1 MQWSR
6 AHPISG
12 FGRYKAG
19 WFELRR
25 RQSQPPGSWCVI
37 NHPPIL
43 SQAGFTFNFDK
54 FAFLCTACSSFWNRR
69 LLHYRRWV
77 LDLIP
82 QQHKSSD
89 ILEIFIGWSMK
100 TQRQDPLDL
109 NSNFVV
115 THGKLIETH
124 DIFVFIVFI
133 IDKDW
138 PDRAITLFCLT
149 RVILLN
155 KAHFVLL
162 KWSTCSF
169 FFFEVFATYA

>member
-1 MQWSR
+1 MNFSFR
-6 AHPISG
+6 NAN
-12 FGRYKAG
+12 R
-19 WFELRR
+19 
-25 RQSQPPGSWCVI
+25 
-37 NHPPIL
+37 PPIF
-43 SQAGFTFNFDK
+43 SQAGFIFNFDK
-54 FAFLCTACSSFWNRR
+54 FAFLCTACSSFGNRI

-124 DIFVFIVFI
+124 DIFVFTLSIVFI

-138 PDRAITLFCLT
+138 SDRAITLFCDCSESSAFCCVEVKYLFFLFLRSFRYFCVAILAEDT
-149 RVILLN
+149 RSSLQV
-155 KAHFVLL
+155 
-162 KWSTCSF
+162 
-169 FFFEVFATYA
+169 